1 MDKEKLCEFLKNQS
15 MPPTLQE
22 ICNNYGDLK
31 EVEVRK
37 FLSELEDENKIA
49 RYHGECGDTYFY
61 VLGQGMAVE
70 KQDNLETYLNLNKA
84 QLRDMISIATKQAE
98 IATKQAEIATKQ
110 AEQALEVS
118 KSIYAEI
125 IGIMSLFVAVFSLI
139 TINASIIPAVIGKAT
154 CEIIVICITVNIS
167 TIVSII
173 ALVLAVRFWLIK
185 PLQKSGAKK

>member
-110 AEQALEVS
+110 AEQALEVT

>member
-1 MDKEKLCEFLKNQS
+1 M
-15 MPPTLQE
+15 
-22 ICNNYGDLK
+22 
-31 EVEVRK
+31 
-37 FLSELEDENKIA
+37 
-49 RYHGECGDTYFY
+49 
-61 VLGQGMAVE
+61 
-70 KQDNLETYLNLNKA
+70 
-84 QLRDMISIATKQAE
+84 
-98 IATKQAEIATKQ
+98 
-110 AEQALEVS
+110 EVS

>member
-1 MDKEKLCEFLKNQS
+1 MDKKNLIDFLKNQS
-15 MPPTLQE
+15 MPLTLQE

-37 FLSELEDENKIA
+37 FLSELEDEKEVA

-61 VLGQGMAVE
+61 VLRQGMVVE

-84 QLRDMISIATKQAE
+84 QLRDMISVATKHAE
-98 IATKQAEIATKQ
+98 KAMEATKG
-110 AEQALEVS
+110 
-118 KSIYAEI
+118 IYAEI

-139 TINASIIPAVIGKAT
+139 TINASIIPAIIGKAT

>member
-70 KQDNLETYLNLNKA
+70 KKDNLETYLNLNKA